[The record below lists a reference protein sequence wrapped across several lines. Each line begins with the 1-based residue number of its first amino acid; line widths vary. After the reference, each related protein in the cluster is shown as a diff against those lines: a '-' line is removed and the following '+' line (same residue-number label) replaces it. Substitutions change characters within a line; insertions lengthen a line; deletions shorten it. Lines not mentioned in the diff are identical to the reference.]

1 VAVGYVTRE
10 RAEKLA
16 IDLDTEDVPAV
27 AVPLDMNDRAGI
39 RSSIADLLAKFG
51 RVDAV
56 VFNGGSSRGLYFVET
71 TEEDWAHEAAVNFL
85 GPLLMTQLVLPG
97 MLEVGKGVLVGITSE
112 AAKVG
117 DIRNAP
123 YAATK
128 AALSSFLKTI
138 VREYGRRGIRAS
150 CVAPGPIDTPMLR
163 YTFGSDEVAEKA
175 IAKLTRLVPVGRLG
189 QPAEVAAAVRFLCS
203 DGEFVAGEHLSAGGG
218 VSMNA

>member
-1 VAVGYVTRE
+1 
-10 RAEKLA
+10 
-16 IDLDTEDVPAV
+16 
-27 AVPLDMNDRAGI
+27 
-39 RSSIADLLAKFG
+39 
-51 RVDAV
+51 
-56 VFNGGSSRGLYFVET
+56 
-71 TEEDWAHEAAVNFL
+71 
-85 GPLLMTQLVLPG
+85 
-97 MLEVGKGVLVGITSE
+97 VGITSE